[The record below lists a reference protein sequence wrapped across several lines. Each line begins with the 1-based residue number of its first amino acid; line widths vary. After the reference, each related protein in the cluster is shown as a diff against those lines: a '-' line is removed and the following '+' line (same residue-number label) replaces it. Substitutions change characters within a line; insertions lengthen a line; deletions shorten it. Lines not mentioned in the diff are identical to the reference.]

1 MVSDNI
7 IYRVLFF
14 VLVIIT
20 GIFTTITDLQHKK
33 IRNNH
38 LVIIAILAVA
48 LTIVKAFADKFSM
61 LQMVSTGFA
70 VIIALAFYKY
80 DLWRGGDAKLF
91 VLLSFLMPVT
101 GYESKIFLP
110 SIALFVNSFI
120 IALIYLG
127 LSLLKHFFADP
138 KTVTDNVRKAVEEY
152 KPSGAI
158 AVTFFISWLTFPVFR
173 MFGLYRYGVLSF
185 VTIYVI
191 NLCLGKTIKT
201 LIQNKAVAV
210 TAFAIGF
217 FLRYKFAPEFFLW
230 NHLLI
235 YAGIVVMYPLLALIL
250 SSGTKHIAKS
260 DDRVPFSPFLFMG
273 CLSSYTPFL
282 WWLMSL

>member
-1 MVSDNI
+1 MVSDNV

-14 VLVIIT
+14 VLVVIT
-20 GIFTTITDLQHKK
+20 GIFTTITDLRHKK

-38 LVIIAILAVA
+38 LVIIAVLAVA
-48 LTIVKAFADKFSM
+48 LTIIKAFADKFSM

-110 SIALFVNSFI
+110 SIALFVNAFI

-138 KTVTDNVRKAVEEY
+138 KTVTDNVRKAVAEY
-152 KPSGAI
+152 KPGGAI
-158 AVTFFISWLTFPVFR
+158 AVTFFISWLAFPVFR

-185 VTIYVI
+185 VTIYVL
-191 NLCLGKTIKT
+191 NLCLGRSLKI
-201 LIQNKAVAV
+201 LIQNKAFAI
-210 TAFAIGF
+210 TAFAAGL
-217 FLRYKFAPEFFLW
+217 FLRYKFTPEFFSWKPILV
-230 NHLLI
+230 
-235 YAGIVVMYPLLALIL
+235 YSGIVLLYPVLALVM